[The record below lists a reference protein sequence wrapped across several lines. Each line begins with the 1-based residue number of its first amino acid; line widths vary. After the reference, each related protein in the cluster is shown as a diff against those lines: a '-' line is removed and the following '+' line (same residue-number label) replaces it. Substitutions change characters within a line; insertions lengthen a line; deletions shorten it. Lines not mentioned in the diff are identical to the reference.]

1 MYIIFMSELFR
12 INNRIRILIYSND
25 HSPAHVH
32 VIVRAEG
39 IEFKVFLA
47 DLSCEYVTT
56 KQLSARDEQM
66 VIRFIGKN
74 RSFILEAW
82 NEIQKDQ

>member
-1 MYIIFMSELFR
+1 MSELFR
-12 INNRIRILIYSND
+12 INNRIRILIYSKD

-32 VIVRAEG
+32 VIVHAEG

-47 DLSCEYVTT
+47 DLSCEYITE
-56 KQLSARDEQM
+56 KQLSTRDERI
-66 VIRFIGKN
+66 VIKFIGKN
-74 RSFILEAW
+74 KKFIMEAW

>member
-1 MYIIFMSELFR
+1 VGELFR

-25 HSPAHVH
+25 HRPAHVH

-39 IEFKVFLA
+39 IEFKVFLT
-47 DLSCEYVTT
+47 DLSCDYITE
-56 KQLSARDEQM
+56 KQLSTRDEQI
-66 VIRFIGKN
+66 VIRFIEKN
-74 RSFILEAW
+74 KNFIMEAW